1 MAVVF
6 VLGDG
11 TEVTGHPSPL
21 VRVLVSTALAAGLRD
36 AALAARLVE
45 LAPAAAGE
53 ILAGLLAQADEP
65 APAPEAAPPAAKPR
79 GPRGP
84 SVASIMAALGKGAV
98 IEEGPPR
105 ER

>member
-36 AALAARLVE
+36 AALATRLVE
-45 LAPAAAGE
+45 AAPAAACE
-53 ILAGLLAQADEP
+53 ILAGLIARDDTPAEAP
-65 APAPEAAPPAAKPR
+65 APAAQPTAPRPK
-79 GPRGP
+79 GP
-84 SVASIMAALGKGAV
+84 SAAAILAALGKNAV

-105 ER
+105 GR